1 MTPLEAFVSVFDD
14 IFYLK
19 DLGINVEFNKSVSAT
34 KPEIVER
41 FSDDPKR
48 IPSKNWVYVTF
59 SNLNKRKRNEIFKI
73 EDGLGEFGIS
83 FDTDATKDT
92 HNWSLDWSFVF
103 DRDNDNKDWKN
114 RRTLMTMDN
123 INPSEIICL
132 TCDVNSK

>member
-19 DLGINVEFNKSVSAT
+19 DLGINVEFNKSVSANN
-34 KPEIVER
+34 PEIVER
-41 FSDDPKR
+41 FSQDSKR
-48 IPSKNWVYVTF
+48 IPSKHWVYVTF
-59 SNLNKRKRNEIFKI
+59 SNLNKTKRNEIFKI
-73 EDGLGEFGIS
+73 EDGLGVFGIS

-103 DRDNDNKDWKN
+103 DRDNNDWKN
-114 RRTLMTMDN
+114 RRTIMGKDGV
-123 INPSEIICL
+123 NPNEVYCF